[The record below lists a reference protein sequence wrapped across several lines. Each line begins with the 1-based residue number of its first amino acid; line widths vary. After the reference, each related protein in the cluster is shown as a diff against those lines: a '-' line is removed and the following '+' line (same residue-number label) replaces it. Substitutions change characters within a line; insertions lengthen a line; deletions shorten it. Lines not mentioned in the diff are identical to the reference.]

1 MSSDILTKE
10 QAAFISDSIMY
21 YVYLVENLIIFDN
34 EDVDKKVYD
43 DALKTVKKL
52 MKKVKKRKDLD
63 KIFNVE
69 ELMSYLPILD
79 RQIEEKRN
87 ENTFK

>member
-1 MSSDILTKE
+1 
-10 QAAFISDSIMY
+10 MY